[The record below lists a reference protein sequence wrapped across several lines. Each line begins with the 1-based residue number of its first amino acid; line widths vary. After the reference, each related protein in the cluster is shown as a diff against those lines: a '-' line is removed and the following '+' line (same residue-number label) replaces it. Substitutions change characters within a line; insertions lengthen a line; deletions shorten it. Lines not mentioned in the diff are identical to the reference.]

1 MVKKISE
8 YQQEANDLRVIH
20 KDKLST
26 VLNLLVKISAFVTMT
41 VLVIMIAYILITGI
55 PNITLDQFAL
65 EYNTDNVSMMPAIIN
80 TLLYTVLSLLIAL
93 PLGIGSAIYLV
104 EYAKKGSKF
113 VEIVRLTTETLSG
126 IPSIIFGLFGY
137 LFLCI
142 FCGLGY
148 SLLSGVIT
156 LSIIILPLIMRT
168 TEEALRAVPDSYREG
183 SYGLGAGKVRTIF
196 KIILPSATGG
206 ILNGII
212 LSIGRIVGESAAL
225 IYTAGTL
232 PNIAI
237 DIMQSGRSLSVHMY
251 ALLSEGLYTNQ
262 AYATAVVLLLMV
274 MMINFASNKIVKH
287 MGGKNE
293 QN

>member
-26 VLNLLVKISAFVTMT
+26 VLNLLVKISAFVTMA

-274 MMINFASNKIVKH
+274 MIINFASNKIVKH

>member
-26 VLNLLVKISAFVTMT
+26 VLNLLVKISAFVTMA

>member
-1 MVKKISE
+1 
-8 YQQEANDLRVIH
+8 
-20 KDKLST
+20 
-26 VLNLLVKISAFVTMT
+26 
-41 VLVIMIAYILITGI
+41 
-55 PNITLDQFAL
+55 
-65 EYNTDNVSMMPAIIN
+65 
-80 TLLYTVLSLLIAL
+80 
-93 PLGIGSAIYLV
+93 V

>member
-8 YQQEANDLRVIH
+8 YQQEANDLRIIH

-183 SYGLGAGKVRTIF
+183 SYGLGAGKVRMIF

>member
-8 YQQEANDLRVIH
+8 HQQDANDLRIIH
-20 KDKLST
+20 KDKLSV
-26 VLNLLVKISAFVTMT
+26 VLNVLVKISAFITMA
-41 VLVIMIAYILITGI
+41 VLIIMIAYILITGI
-55 PNITLDQFAL
+55 PNITLDQFSL
-65 EYNTDNVSMMPAIIN
+65 EYNTENVSMMPAIIN

-168 TEEALRAVPDSYREG
+168 TEEALKAVPDSYREG

-196 KIILPSATGG
+196 KIILPSAVGG

-232 PNIAI
+232 PNIALNV
-237 DIMQSGRSLSVHMY
+237 MKSGRSLSVHMY

-274 MMINFASNKIVKH
+274 MLINFASNKIVKH

>member
-26 VLNLLVKISAFVTMT
+26 VLNLLVKISAFVTMA

-55 PNITLDQFAL
+55 PNITFDQFAL

>member
-156 LSIIILPLIMRT
+156 LSIIILPLIIFASPVLKIPAPT
-168 TEEALRAVPDSYREG
+168 TKSPTIIMTTGLENPESASSGVSTPVSRSASRE
-183 SYGLGAGKVRTIF
+183 
-196 KIILPSATGG
+196 PSATTSER
-206 ILNGII
+206 ILPLTN
-212 LSIGRIVGESAAL
+212 
-225 IYTAGTL
+225 
-232 PNIAI
+232 NIQERASTMRVIADGDII
-237 DIMQSGRSLSVHMY
+237 DIRPCFL
-251 ALLSEGLYTNQ
+251 
-262 AYATAVVLLLMV
+262 
-274 MMINFASNKIVKH
+274 
-287 MGGKNE
+287 

>member
-8 YQQEANDLRVIH
+8 HQQDANDLRIIH
-20 KDKLST
+20 KDKLSV
-26 VLNLLVKISAFVTMT
+26 VLNVLVKISAFITMA
-41 VLVIMIAYILITGI
+41 VLIIMIAYILITGI
-55 PNITLDQFAL
+55 PNITLDQFSL
-65 EYNTDNVSMMPAIIN
+65 EYNTENVSMMPAIIN

-168 TEEALRAVPDSYREG
+168 TEEALKAVPDSYREG

-196 KIILPSATGG
+196 KIILPSAVGG

-232 PNIAI
+232 PNIALNV
-237 DIMQSGRSLSVHMY
+237 MKSGRSLSVHMY

-274 MMINFASNKIVKH
+274 MLINFASNKIVKH

-293 QN
+293 KN

>member
-8 YQQEANDLRVIH
+8 HQQDANDLRIIH
-20 KDKLST
+20 KDKLSV
-26 VLNLLVKISAFVTMT
+26 VLNALVKISAFITMA
-41 VLVIMIAYILITGI
+41 VLIIMIAYILITGI
-55 PNITLDQFAL
+55 PNITLDQFSL
-65 EYNTDNVSMMPAIIN
+65 EYNTENVSMMPAIIN

-168 TEEALRAVPDSYREG
+168 TEEALKAVPDSYREG

-196 KIILPSATGG
+196 KIILPSAVGG

-232 PNIAI
+232 PNIALNV
-237 DIMQSGRSLSVHMY
+237 MKSGRSLSVHMY

-274 MMINFASNKIVKH
+274 MLINFASNKIVKH

>member
-26 VLNLLVKISAFVTMT
+26 VLNLLVKISAFVTMA
-41 VLVIMIAYILITGI
+41 VLVIMIAYILIKGI